1 LEGGEEMTKEMK
13 EEIVRQFGGFNR
25 LRATIGASVSEL
37 EDGIQMNFKGSNKA
51 NILQVRYDEGRDA
64 YNMKF
69 FKGFKEID
77 DMRCIY
83 AEDLIPIFE
92 EMTGLYLSF

>member
-1 LEGGEEMTKEMK
+1 MTREMK
-13 EEIVRQFGGFNR
+13 EEIVRQLGGFNR
-25 LRATIGASVSEL
+25 LRVMVGASVSGL

-51 NILQVRYDEGRDA
+51 NILQVRYDEGRDT
-64 YNMKF
+64 YNVTF

-77 DMRCIY
+77 DMKGIY

-92 EMTGLYLSF
+92 ETIGLYLTF